1 MEDHCIVIVYHSTNK
16 SMNQELDGVQ
26 DVTHNNIIKM
36 TKWWMANII
45 LTSLLMVSDLMKQSG

>member
-45 LTSLLMVSDLMKQSG
+45 LTSLLMVS